1 VFLLVQTMIHGGIEE
16 NSNGAIKVSFAE
28 SAFKQSPRGI
38 TQPKSGLIEE
48 EEVELDDEESR
59 EGLDD

>member
-1 VFLLVQTMIHGGIEE
+1 MIHGGIEE

-48 EEVELDDEESR
+48 EEIELDDEESR